1 MPSKPPSPET
11 AAAAPRSQ
19 SVHDMGGLPSDAPID
34 RAEHEWEDWEHLV
47 NALAGVLRN
56 RGIISVDELR
66 RGIESMP
73 PADYESS
80 SYYERWAASM
90 ETLLIEKGV
99 LSQDEIDARARE
111 VAARWG

>member
-1 MPSKPPSPET
+1 MPKASSPTET
-11 AAAAPRSQ
+11 AAVPQPARA
-19 SVHDMGGLPSDAPID
+19 VHDMGGLPSDEPID
-34 RAEHEWEDWEHLV
+34 RAEHEWADWEHLT

-56 RGIISVDELR
+56 RGLISVDELR

-73 PADYESS
+73 PAEYESA

-99 LSQDEIDARARE
+99 LSQAEIDARASE
-111 VAARWG
+111 VEARWG